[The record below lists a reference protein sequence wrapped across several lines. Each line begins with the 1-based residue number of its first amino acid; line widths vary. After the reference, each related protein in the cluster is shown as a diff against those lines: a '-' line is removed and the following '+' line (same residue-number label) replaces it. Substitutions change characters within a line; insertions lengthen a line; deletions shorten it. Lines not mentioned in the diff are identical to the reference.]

1 MTRTFLTLILI
12 GWTAP
17 AWAQTPDPWA
27 PTYQTYIAPADPATG
42 KLIPKGEVESTDV
55 REICAGKGL
64 YRNAPH
70 PGGTYSQTHRLSQ
83 NEAVKRQVMAN
94 SGVPFKDKAHFEDDH
109 FAPLCL
115 GGSDSINNRWAQ
127 PRFGVW
133 NAAVKDHLEGTAC
146 EMVCNGEVEL
156 PVAQNWFNTR
166 MTYDWRVP
174 YCTVFKDDPDCAEIF
189 ALYPGVAGAV
199 LPRPR

>member
-1 MTRTFLTLILI
+1 MTRTLLVFAIVCWI
-12 GWTAP
+12 AP
-17 AWAQTPDPWA
+17 AWAQTDNWA

-42 KLIPKGEVESTDV
+42 KLIPKGDVATTDV
-55 REICAGKGL
+55 REICAGKGV
-64 YRNAPH
+64 YRNVPH

-83 NEAVKRQVMAN
+83 NEQTKQLVMQN
-94 SGVPFKDKAHFEDDH
+94 SGAAWKDRAHFEDDH

-115 GGSDSINNRWAQ
+115 GGSDSVNNRWAQ
-127 PRFGVW
+127 PRFGTW
-133 NAAVKDHLEGTAC
+133 NAAVKDHLEATAC

-166 MTYDWRVP
+166 MTQDWRVP
-174 YCTVFKDDPDCAEIF
+174 YCTVFEDSDCAEIF